1 MTTIPPPYTVLDI
14 ADWFLAKAKSE
25 GKYLK
30 PMKLQ
35 KLVYF
40 SYGWYFAYFGQSLF
54 PETIYAFK
62 HGPVVQELFDRFRH
76 LKGNPITEDVVQ
88 KTGIDTAIESLLDD
102 VWKAYEPYTDIQLSE
117 MTHIH
122 PPWIDAYRSEECFAI
137 MSPDS
142 IRNHF
147 KNLLEKQSNA

>member
-40 SYGWYFAYFGQSLF
+40 AYGWCSAYFGQFLF

-62 HGPVVQELFDRFRH
+62 HGPVVQELFDRFRY
-76 LKGNPITEDVVQ
+76 LKGNSITEDIVQ
-88 KTGIDTAIESLLDD
+88 KVGIDTDVESLLDS
-102 VWKAYEPYTDIQLSE
+102 VWKAYEPYTDNRINSG
-117 MTHIH
+117 
-122 PPWIDAYRSEECFAI
+122 DRSF
-137 MSPDS
+137 
-142 IRNHF
+142 IRNRCGIRI
-147 KNLLEKQSNA
+147 